1 MLVPPNF
8 MINRFFKS
16 DIPSPIFP
24 FRTFPPRA
32 TYSETKESGLMT
44 SGPDVVIIGAW
55 IGAAVVWLIG
65 GLNTKTVV
73 RTQSAGS
80 RLLEILPLLVVFVL
94 LRGDSTLLRWTS
106 MRFVPD
112 TLGWQSLAA
121 AVTVAGVLV
130 AIWSRFYLG
139 GNWSATVTVKQ
150 DHELIR
156 SGPYSV
162 VRHPIYSGLL
172 LALLGTALAVGEIR
186 GLLAVAL
193 ALLAWKIKSRREE
206 SFMES
211 EFGEQYMQYRQ
222 NVKGLVPFIW

>member
-1 MLVPPNF
+1 
-8 MINRFFKS
+8 
-16 DIPSPIFP
+16 
-24 FRTFPPRA
+24 
-32 TYSETKESGLMT
+32 MT

-211 EFGEQYMQYRQ
+211 EFGEQYVQYRQ